1 MDVVQILLSLSLGLG
16 LAAAC
21 GFRVF
26 IPPLMMGVGSR
37 LDLYKL
43 EGSFVWVDDTW
54 AIAIF
59 AVSTLLEI
67 GGYFIPWIDNLL
79 DAVATPAAIIGG
91 IFVTSASLEGEL
103 DPSAQWTLSVIA
115 GGSVSG
121 VIQLGTVATRAI
133 STGTTGG
140 LANPIISLLE
150 AVASIL
156 CILISLFLVA
166 IIPIVII
173 FLIWKS
179 IGYIQIT
186 KKKSLFKNKRQ
197 NIDRFSFSTMYR
209 LRSKEFFIS

>member
-1 MDVVQILLSLSLGLG
+1 MDIVQILLSLSLGLG

-59 AVSTLLEI
+59 AVATLLEI

-79 DAVATPAAIIGG
+79 DTVATPAAIIGG

-103 DPSAQWTLSVIA
+103 DSSAQWTLSVIA

-179 IGYIQIT
+179 IRYIQIT
-186 KKKSLFKNKRQ
+186 KKEITIQ
-197 NIDRFSFSTMYR
+197 
-209 LRSKEFFIS
+209 E

>member
-1 MDVVQILLSLSLGLG
+1 MDVVQTLLSLSLGLG

-59 AVSTLLEI
+59 AVATLLEI

-91 IFVTSASLEGEL
+91 VFVTSASLEGEL

-186 KKKSLFKNKRQ
+186 KKKVAVQK
-197 NIDRFSFSTMYR
+197 
-209 LRSKEFFIS
+209 

>member
-59 AVSTLLEI
+59 AVATLLEI

-79 DAVATPAAIIGG
+79 DTVATPAAIIGG

-179 IGYIQIT
+179 IRYIQIT
-186 KKKSLFKNKRQ
+186 KKEITVQK
-197 NIDRFSFSTMYR
+197 
-209 LRSKEFFIS
+209 

>member
-37 LDLYKL
+37 LDLYSL

-59 AVSTLLEI
+59 TVATLLEI

-79 DAVATPAAIIGG
+79 DTVATPAAIIGG

-121 VIQLGTVATRAI
+121 VIQLGTVATRAV

-140 LANPIISLLE
+140 LANPVISLIE

-166 IIPIVII
+166 IIPIVIF

-179 IGYIQIT
+179 IGYIKIT
-186 KKKSLFKNKRQ
+186 KKEIVAQK
-197 NIDRFSFSTMYR
+197 
-209 LRSKEFFIS
+209 

>member
-1 MDVVQILLSLSLGLG
+1 MDIIQIVLSLSLGLG

-26 IPPLMMGVGSR
+26 IPPLMMGVASR
-37 LDLYKL
+37 FDLYEL
-43 EGSFVWVDDTW
+43 EGSFTWVGETW
-54 AIAIF
+54 AIAVFGI
-59 AVSTLLEI
+59 ATLLEV

-79 DAVATPAAIIGG
+79 DTVATPAAILGG

-186 KKKSLFKNKRQ
+186 KKEVAVQK
-197 NIDRFSFSTMYR
+197 
-209 LRSKEFFIS
+209 

>member
-59 AVSTLLEI
+59 AVATLLEI

-79 DAVATPAAIIGG
+79 DTVATPAAIIGG

-140 LANPIISLLE
+140 LANPVISLIE

-186 KKKSLFKNKRQ
+186 KKEVAVQK
-197 NIDRFSFSTMYR
+197 
-209 LRSKEFFIS
+209 

>member
-1 MDVVQILLSLSLGLG
+1 MDIVQIVLSLSLGLG

-43 EGSFVWVDDTW
+43 EGSFVWVDDNW

-59 AVSTLLEI
+59 AVATLLEI

-79 DAVATPAAIIGG
+79 DTVATPAAIIGG

-103 DPSAQWTLSVIA
+103 DSSAQWTLSVIA

-179 IGYIQIT
+179 IRYIQIT
-186 KKKSLFKNKRQ
+186 KKEITIQ
-197 NIDRFSFSTMYR
+197 
-209 LRSKEFFIS
+209 E

>member
-59 AVSTLLEI
+59 AVATLLEI

-79 DAVATPAAIIGG
+79 DTVATPAAIIGG
-91 IFVTSASLEGEL
+91 VFVTSASLEGEL
-103 DPSAQWTLSVIA
+103 DSSAQWTLSVIA

-179 IGYIQIT
+179 IRYIQIT
-186 KKKSLFKNKRQ
+186 KKEITVQK
-197 NIDRFSFSTMYR
+197 
-209 LRSKEFFIS
+209 

>member
-1 MDVVQILLSLSLGLG
+1 MDVLQILLSLSLGLG

-59 AVSTLLEI
+59 AVATLLEI

-79 DAVATPAAIIGG
+79 DTVATPAAIIGG

-166 IIPIVII
+166 IIPIVIF

-186 KKKSLFKNKRQ
+186 KKEVVVQK
-197 NIDRFSFSTMYR
+197 
-209 LRSKEFFIS
+209 

>member
-43 EGSFVWVDDTW
+43 EGSFVWVDDNW

-59 AVSTLLEI
+59 AVATLLEI

-103 DPSAQWTLSVIA
+103 DSSAQWTLSVIA

-186 KKKSLFKNKRQ
+186 KKKVAVQK
-197 NIDRFSFSTMYR
+197 
-209 LRSKEFFIS
+209 

>member
-59 AVSTLLEI
+59 AVATLLEI

-150 AVASIL
+150 AVASIM

-186 KKKSLFKNKRQ
+186 KKEVAVQK
-197 NIDRFSFSTMYR
+197 
-209 LRSKEFFIS
+209 

>member
-37 LDLYKL
+37 LDLYSL

-59 AVSTLLEI
+59 TVATLLEI

-79 DAVATPAAIIGG
+79 DTVATPAAIIGG

-103 DPSAQWTLSVIA
+103 DPAAQWTLSVIA

-121 VIQLGTVATRAI
+121 VIQLGTVATRAV

-140 LANPIISLLE
+140 LANPVISLIE

-186 KKKSLFKNKRQ
+186 KKEVAVQK
-197 NIDRFSFSTMYR
+197 
-209 LRSKEFFIS
+209 

>member
-43 EGSFVWVDDTW
+43 EGSFIWVDDTW

-59 AVSTLLEI
+59 AVATLLEI

-186 KKKSLFKNKRQ
+186 KKEVAVQK
-197 NIDRFSFSTMYR
+197 
-209 LRSKEFFIS
+209 

>member
-26 IPPLMMGVGSR
+26 IPPLMMGIGSR

-59 AVSTLLEI
+59 AVATLLEI

-103 DPSAQWTLSVIA
+103 DQSAQWTLSVIA

-186 KKKSLFKNKRQ
+186 KKEVVVQK
-197 NIDRFSFSTMYR
+197 
-209 LRSKEFFIS
+209 

>member
-37 LDLYKL
+37 LDLYNL

-59 AVSTLLEI
+59 AVATLLEI

-103 DPSAQWTLSVIA
+103 DSSAQWTLSVIA

-186 KKKSLFKNKRQ
+186 KKKVAVQK
-197 NIDRFSFSTMYR
+197 
-209 LRSKEFFIS
+209 

>member
-37 LDLYKL
+37 LDLYNL

-59 AVSTLLEI
+59 AVATLLEI

-79 DAVATPAAIIGG
+79 DTVATPAAIIGG

-186 KKKSLFKNKRQ
+186 KKE
-197 NIDRFSFSTMYR
+197 ITV
-209 LRSKEFFIS
+209 

>member
-59 AVSTLLEI
+59 AVATLLEI

-166 IIPIVII
+166 IIPIII
-173 FLIWKS
+173 LFLIWKS
-179 IGYIQIT
+179 REYIQIT
-186 KKKSLFKNKRQ
+186 KKEITVQK
-197 NIDRFSFSTMYR
+197 
-209 LRSKEFFIS
+209 

>member
-59 AVSTLLEI
+59 AVATLLEI

-79 DAVATPAAIIGG
+79 DTVATPAAILGG

-140 LANPIISLLE
+140 LANPIMSLLE

-156 CILISLFLVA
+156 CILITLFLVA

-186 KKKSLFKNKRQ
+186 KKEVVVQK
-197 NIDRFSFSTMYR
+197 
-209 LRSKEFFIS
+209 

>member
-43 EGSFVWVDDTW
+43 EGSFVWVDDNW

-59 AVSTLLEI
+59 AVATLLEI

-186 KKKSLFKNKRQ
+186 KKEVAVQK
-197 NIDRFSFSTMYR
+197 
-209 LRSKEFFIS
+209 

>member
-26 IPPLMMGVGSR
+26 IPPLMMGIGSR

-59 AVSTLLEI
+59 AVATLLEI

-186 KKKSLFKNKRQ
+186 KKEVVVQK
-197 NIDRFSFSTMYR
+197 
-209 LRSKEFFIS
+209 

>member
-59 AVSTLLEI
+59 AVATLLEI

-173 FLIWKS
+173 FLTWKS

-186 KKKSLFKNKRQ
+186 KKEIAVQK
-197 NIDRFSFSTMYR
+197 
-209 LRSKEFFIS
+209 

>member
-1 MDVVQILLSLSLGLG
+1 MDVVQTLLSLSLGLG

-59 AVSTLLEI
+59 AVATLLEI

-103 DPSAQWTLSVIA
+103 DPSVQWTLSVIA

-186 KKKSLFKNKRQ
+186 KKKVAVQK
-197 NIDRFSFSTMYR
+197 
-209 LRSKEFFIS
+209 

>member
-59 AVSTLLEI
+59 AVATLLEI

-156 CILISLFLVA
+156 CILVSLFLVA

-186 KKKSLFKNKRQ
+186 KKKVAVQK
-197 NIDRFSFSTMYR
+197 
-209 LRSKEFFIS
+209 

>member
-1 MDVVQILLSLSLGLG
+1 MDIVQIFLSLSLGLG

-59 AVSTLLEI
+59 AVATLLEI

-186 KKKSLFKNKRQ
+186 KKEVAVQK
-197 NIDRFSFSTMYR
+197 
-209 LRSKEFFIS
+209 

>member
-59 AVSTLLEI
+59 AVATLLEI

-150 AVASIL
+150 SVASIL

-186 KKKSLFKNKRQ
+186 KKEVAVQK
-197 NIDRFSFSTMYR
+197 
-209 LRSKEFFIS
+209 

>member
-59 AVSTLLEI
+59 AVATLLEI

-115 GGSVSG
+115 GGGVSG

-166 IIPIVII
+166 IIPIIII

-186 KKKSLFKNKRQ
+186 KKEIAVQK
-197 NIDRFSFSTMYR
+197 
-209 LRSKEFFIS
+209 